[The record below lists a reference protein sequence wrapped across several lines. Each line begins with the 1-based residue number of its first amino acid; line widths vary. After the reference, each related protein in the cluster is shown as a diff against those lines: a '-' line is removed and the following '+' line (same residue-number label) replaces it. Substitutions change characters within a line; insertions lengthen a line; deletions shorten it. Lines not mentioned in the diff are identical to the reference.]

1 MMMKSAWLGLL
12 SILIVLQVA
21 GQNFRVGA
29 AQETINPDAD
39 SLFFAGGKN
48 NRKFIDVAD
57 NLYVKAVVISNAQTS
72 IALLTVDCIGLMY
85 PQLLEIREKV
95 AKAVPAFPVQQ
106 IIMSSTHT
114 HSGPDVVG
122 IWGEDIMHSGINEIH
137 LNKIVNQ
144 AAMALQKAWN
154 NRRSG
159 FARFAI
165 GSFGEDWVKN
175 ISEPGL
181 LDRTVTIIQFKDALN
196 KNIAT
201 LVNFACH
208 PTILDDVARGASADY
223 VGGFYK
229 LLDSVQ
235 GGTNLFLQ
243 GAIGGWVQP
252 EDVPKTYEQAMKQG
266 ERLGTYVLNRLKKPQ
281 NITSSDLIYRRQ
293 RVKFPLQN
301 QGFRQ
306 LSQAGVIKR
315 VFGDSVD
322 SEIVY
327 AAIGNAALATHPG
340 ETSPALSFSTRTMMK
355 NNGPKMVLGLSMD
368 ALGYILKPGY
378 FEAGNKIPH
387 SNYLTSMS
395 IGPQTMD
402 IISETLKSLIK

>member
-1 MMMKSAWLGLL
+1 MKKTIGLALLGGIFLL
-12 SILIVLQVA
+12 PA
-21 GQNFRVGA
+21 AAQNFRVGA
-29 AQETINPDAD
+29 AQETINPEGD

-57 NLYVKAVVISNAQTS
+57 NLYAKAVVISNSSTS
-72 IALLTVDCIGLMY
+72 VAFLTVDCIGLMY
-85 PQLLEIREKV
+85 PQLLQIREQV
-95 AKAVPAFPVQQ
+95 AKAIPSFPVNQ
-106 IIMSSTHT
+106 IILSSTHT

-122 IWGEDIMHSGINEIH
+122 IWGENLMHCGINEAH
-137 LNKIVNQ
+137 LNKIVSQ
-144 AAMALQKAWN
+144 SALAIQKAWN

-159 FARFAI
+159 IARYAV

-181 LDRTVTIIQFKDALN
+181 LDRTVTILQFKDALN

-208 PTILDDVARGASADY
+208 PTILDDVAKGASADY
-223 VGGFYK
+223 VGGFYRY
-229 LLDSVQ
+229 LDSTQ

-252 EDVPKTYEQAMKQG
+252 EDVPKTYEQAMRIG
-266 ERLGTYVLNRLKKPQ
+266 ERLGQYVFNRLKQPQ
-281 NITSSDLIYRRQ
+281 TLNNSQLIFRSQ
-293 RVKFPLQN
+293 PLKFPLQN
-301 QGFRQ
+301 AGFRQ
-306 LSQAGVIKR
+306 LSQIGVIKR
-315 VFGDSVD
+315 VFSDSVD
-322 SEIVY
+322 SEIAY
-327 AAIGNAALATHPG
+327 LAIGNGAMATHPG
-340 ETSPALSFSTRTMMK
+340 ETSPALSFSTRALMK

-387 SNYLTSMS
+387 SNYLTGMS
-395 IGPQTMD
+395 IGPQTMQ
-402 IISETLKSLIK
+402 IITETLRTLIK

>member
-1 MMMKSAWLGLL
+1 MKKKVWLGLL
-12 SILIVLQVA
+12 AGICLLQAA

-29 AQETINPDAD
+29 AQETINPDGD

-57 NLYVKAVVISNAQTS
+57 NLYVKAVVISNNETS
-72 IALLTVDCIGLMY
+72 IALLTVDCIGLMH
-85 PQLLEIREKV
+85 PQLQEIRERLGKLI
-95 AKAVPAFPVQQ
+95 PAFPVQQ
-106 IIMSSTHT
+106 IILSSTHT

-122 IWGEDIMHSGINEIH
+122 IWGQDIVHSGLNEAH
-137 LNKIVNQ
+137 MNKIVSQ
-144 AAMALQKAWN
+144 ATVALQKAWN
-154 NRRSG
+154 NRKSG
-159 FARFAI
+159 IARYAV

-181 LDRTVTIIQFKDALN
+181 LDRTVTILQFKDALN

-208 PTILDDVARGASADY
+208 PTILDDVARGASSDY
-223 VGGFYK
+223 VGGFYRY
-229 LLDSVQ
+229 LDSAQ

-252 EDVPKTYEQAMKQG
+252 EDVPKTYEQAMRIG
-266 ERLGTYVLNRLKKPQ
+266 DRLGTYVLKRLQQPQ
-281 NITSSDLIYRRQ
+281 TLNNSQIVYRRQ
-293 RVKFPLQN
+293 KVKFPLQN
-301 QGFRQ
+301 PGFRQ
-306 LSQAGVIKR
+306 LSQMGVIKR

-322 SEIVY
+322 SEIAY
-327 AAIGNAALATHPG
+327 ASIGNLALATHPG
-340 ETSPALSFSTRTMMK
+340 ETSPALSYTTRAMMK

-378 FEAGNKIPH
+378 FEEGNKIPH

-402 IISETLKSLIK
+402 IITETLKSLIK

>member
-1 MMMKSAWLGLL
+1 
-12 SILIVLQVA
+12 
-21 GQNFRVGA
+21 
-29 AQETINPDAD
+29 
-39 SLFFAGGKN
+39 
-48 NRKFIDVAD
+48 
-57 NLYVKAVVISNAQTS
+57 
-72 IALLTVDCIGLMY
+72 
-85 PQLLEIREKV
+85 
-95 AKAVPAFPVQQ
+95 
-106 IIMSSTHT
+106 
-114 HSGPDVVG
+114 
-122 IWGEDIMHSGINEIH
+122 
-137 LNKIVNQ
+137 
-144 AAMALQKAWN
+144 
-154 NRRSG
+154 
-159 FARFAI
+159 
-165 GSFGEDWVKN
+165 
-175 ISEPGL
+175 
-181 LDRTVTIIQFKDALN
+181 
-196 KNIAT
+196 
-201 LVNFACH
+201 
-208 PTILDDVARGASADY
+208 
-223 VGGFYK
+223 
-229 LLDSVQ
+229 
-235 GGTNLFLQ
+235 
-243 GAIGGWVQP
+243 
-252 EDVPKTYEQAMKQG
+252 
-266 ERLGTYVLNRLKKPQ
+266 VLNRLKKPQ

-402 IISETLKSLIK
+402 IISETLKTLIK